1 VIRYWAF
8 AALMAAFWAC
18 GWCVGRLVRRFAGLR
33 RRSDLMALADA
44 TRPRCTHIGRAS
56 EPDHLWHVCDLHPR
70 HTDVDPMHHCQCG
83 GYWRRAPFETQQ
95 IQELDALYADATEP
109 DGRH

>member
-1 VIRYWAF
+1 MPDLLPLTVVVLG
-8 AALMAAFWAC
+8 ALLALVFWR
-18 GWCVGRLVRRFAGLR
+18 RLKPKSRD
-33 RRSDLMALADA
+33 DLMALAN
-44 TRPRCTHIGRAS
+44 TVRPRCTHIGRAS

-83 GYWRRAPFETQQ
+83 GYWRRAPFETKQ
-95 IQELDALYADATEP
+95 IQELDALYADASEP